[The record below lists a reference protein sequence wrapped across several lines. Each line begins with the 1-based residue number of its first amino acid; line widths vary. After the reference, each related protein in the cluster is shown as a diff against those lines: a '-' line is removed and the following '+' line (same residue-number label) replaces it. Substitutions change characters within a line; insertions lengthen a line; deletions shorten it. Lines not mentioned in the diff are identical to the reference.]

1 MQISSNLQ
9 NSKFRIA
16 ILILLT
22 TICTSLYGQREED
35 PFTYVENMPS
45 FPGGMD
51 TINSYLKSHIVYPTD
66 ARMHKIKGEVFI
78 QFVVKRDGSTSSA
91 KVKTGLG
98 YGCDEEAIRV
108 VNEMNQSYRWIP
120 GTHNG
125 RAQPVILTIPVRF
138 QKRK

>member
-1 MQISSNLQ
+1 MYILVLFIGFSISLKAQ
-9 NSKFRIA
+9 Q
-16 ILILLT
+16 
-22 TICTSLYGQREED
+22 GDE

-66 ARMHKIKGEVFI
+66 ARMHKIKGEVLI
-78 QFVVKRDGSTSSA
+78 QFVVKKDGSTTGA
-91 KVKTGLG
+91 KVETGLG